1 MQIIGTLI
9 SFGALFIPTYY
20 FLFMTKSAPTNRRM
34 FFGVGLQVF
43 WSALVGAL
51 VYFSWRAGHA
61 EYYRAWGLLIPVN
74 VVSAIFFAM
83 VLFFHNRDVKIK
95 K

>member
-1 MQIIGTLI
+1 MQFIGTLI
-9 SFGALFIPTYY
+9 SFGALFIPAFY

-43 WSALVGAL
+43 WSVLVAAL
-51 VYFSWRAGHA
+51 VYFSWRAGRA
-61 EYYRAWGLLIPVN
+61 EYYYGWGLLIPVN
-74 VVSAIFFAM
+74 IVSAIFFVL
-83 VLFFHNRDVKIK
+83 VLFVHNRDVNTK